1 MPQKDQGVAR
11 QFARRRGFLQLR
23 LALGERRLRL
33 ASPALQYVLG
43 GALAAFLPTE
53 AAAPMSG
60 SVVYAD
66 NGFHTTA

>member
-1 MPQKDQGVAR
+1 MSGISQDVRDLEASDDPRAAGALSY
-11 QFARRRGFLQLR
+11 FAWRVRR
-23 LALGERRLRL
+23 EI
-33 ASPALQYVLG
+33 
-43 GALAAFLPTE
+43 GALAAFLATE